1 MQMLK
6 NLKIRTRVVIIVVL
20 VLFAALLMESL
31 LSFTLTRNLF
41 AQSLHRGVTLGL
53 STANE
58 SNSAMQNLTKK
69 YLQNFA
75 DAKAENINL
84 SFREIQNTVDNMVS
98 YTELLYKKNNSFA
111 SKKVNHV
118 SNVKMDTLSS
128 KYFLAP
134 NVKMT
139 SDIERELFKISNAE
153 YQLTAIMEGSSILN
167 NAYLVTESGIVYRV
181 SKFNDYVQYDP
192 REKDWYKQAIANP
205 EKHIWTDTYVNAYGK
220 VVITCARAIRNENGK
235 PLGIVA
241 VEVLVS
247 TIEQE
252 IIDST
257 FSEGSFIFILDKKG
271 SYIGNTPIFDA
282 SESWYKAMN
291 DIMNGTYQ
299 SRTVSVNGKDYFLFS
314 NIRQTGWSFGL
325 AMLAKNMSEPIE
337 ELQIKIAEQIENER
351 SENNENFRKF
361 LLALFLIFI
370 LKSFISLIFA
380 LYLANSMVKP
390 LQSLT
395 KYIGNIGNGDFKNR
409 VPFNG
414 TDEIAELGNAF
425 NKMTIDLT
433 SYIENLKD
441 VTAREQQINREIH
454 VAEGIQKEILP
465 EIDDDFIDKKVK
477 FYANMIPAKLIGG
490 DFYDF
495 FYLNDE
501 QTKIAFVIADVS
513 GKGIPASL
521 YMATAKTML
530 KVLLLQTGDPV
541 VALKKA
547 NEFLCKRNDNFM
559 FVTALVITI
568 DLNSGECVFINAG
581 HNQPLISLGGSP
593 YKFFALNNAT
603 ALGMDTSSNYVTQ
616 TVNLTA
622 GDKIYLYTDGVNEAM
637 NESKELFGNERFLN
651 IANNN
656 IHLQP
661 KEFCDS
667 VRNAISV
674 FAGGT
679 LQTDDT
685 TMLSINYLG

>member
-1 MQMLK
+1 MLK